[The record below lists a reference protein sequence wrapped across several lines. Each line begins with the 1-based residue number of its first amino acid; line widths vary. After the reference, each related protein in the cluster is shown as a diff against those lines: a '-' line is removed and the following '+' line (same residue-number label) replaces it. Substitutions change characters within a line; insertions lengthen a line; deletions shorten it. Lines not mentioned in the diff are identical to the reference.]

1 MNLLNTV
8 PSSAPP
14 CPSLPLHTHSNLSKS
29 FQFSYLKPSKFTSY
43 GARLCELFDLHQE
56 QVPYEVAWSWQKD
69 IVKEKKAQL
78 ENEGDCSDT
87 LIVLQHPSVYTL
99 GTASTKDNL
108 NFNIN
113 NAPFNVYRT
122 ERGGEVTYH
131 GPGQLVLY
139 PIINLRRHKMDLHW
153 YLRTLEELV
162 IRVLSSTFSIQASR
176 VEGLTGVWVGNEK
189 VAAVGIRVSHWI
201 TYHGLALNVTT
212 DLTPFKWIIPCGIR
226 NREVGSIKGLL
237 LREAQSSN
245 MAANGT
251 NDLHSIMHDDGGLIG
266 ITRNSLIEEF
276 SRVFQLEYHHRTISV
291 PMLYERNQSDLL
303 YSWSFLEFLF
313 FFNGFDFASSGANVG
328 CEVSKLGASEAA
340 LKYKIN

>member
-14 CPSLPLHTHSNLSKS
+14 CPSLPLRTHSNLSKS
-29 FQFSYLKPSKFTSY
+29 LQFSYPKPSKFTSY

-78 ENEGDCSDT
+78 ENKGDCSDT

-99 GTASTKDNL
+99 GTGSTKDNL

-276 SRVFQLEYHHRTISV
+276 SKVFQLEYHHRTISV
-291 PMLYERNQSDLL
+291 PMLYERNQSDLVTETQQ
-303 YSWSFLEFLF
+303 S
-313 FFNGFDFASSGANVG
+313 
-328 CEVSKLGASEAA
+328 
-340 LKYKIN
+340 